1 MFAIHVVSFHASRH
15 LCYIILTSILKLS
28 GRNLAWRV
36 KHLQR
41 APCANFQPVVVNPW
55 TLEDVPS
62 HRKNGPWIPG
72 DRLQA
77 IHINDDA
84 AEDPVDAAEQAIIV
98 DQDDQ
103 DDDAEEDFT
112 NPDGEGTQLDGSP
125 QDVEKD
131 HDSTLTTQQSSDEQN
146 AAVLLTTAAAGNAQ
160 VTTSPSVEDDDVA
173 MEDASEQDDSVEDSD
188 AHSNTELEKTTR
200 ATSPASED
208 AFDDGSRTNWCV
220 CNGEDTGTS
229 MILCDNAKDP
239 ICEGKWYHPTCVD
252 MTRPPPKKMDW
263 YCPDC
268 RKKLK
273 LGVYSNGCV
282 TQGRKATK

>member
-1 MFAIHVVSFHASRH
+1 VLYNTNINF
-15 LCYIILTSILKLS
+15 S

-77 IHINDDA
+77 IQINDYA
-84 AEDPVDAAEQAIIV
+84 AEDSVHAGEQAIIV

-103 DDDAEEDFT
+103 DDDAEEEFI

-125 QDVEKD
+125 QDVDKD
-131 HDSTLTTQQSSDEQN
+131 HDSTLITQQSIDEQG
-146 AAVLLTTAAAGNAQ
+146 ATVLLTTAAVENAQ
-160 VTTSPSVEDDDVA
+160 DTTSRPIEDDDVA
-173 MEDASEQDDSVEDSD
+173 MQDAASEQDDSAEDSD
-188 AHSNTELEKTTR
+188 TRSNTEHEKTTL
-200 ATSPASED
+200 ATSPASEEE
-208 AFDDGSRTNWCV
+208 FDDGSRTNWCV

-252 MTRPPPKKMDW
+252 MTRPPPKTMDW

-282 TQGRKATK
+282 TRGRKATK